1 MEAAHRRRTSQDERK
16 RFVVLLRILSVLR
29 SDEIVI
35 ARSHRASK
43 DARPSTGYGDAAI

>member
-1 MEAAHRRRTSQDERK
+1 
-16 RFVVLLRILSVLR
+16 VLR

-43 DARPSTGYGDAAI
+43 DARLSTGYGDAAIQESQGALRQALDAADV